1 MLPIMEHPTN
11 HEPTDEEWRTLARQA
26 SEERDPNKLLDL
38 AEQIVEKF
46 DEEIRRKL
54 RLVSK
59 AGHPRGRPLFQR
71 LFSLQGTSR
80 RSQNRSRILPG
91 HSGATTVNKLV
102 SRRDIT
108 E

>member
-46 DEEIRRKL
+46 DEEKRRKL
-54 RLVSK
+54 RLV
-59 AGHPRGRPLFQR
+59 
-71 LFSLQGTSR
+71 
-80 RSQNRSRILPG
+80 
-91 HSGATTVNKLV
+91 
-102 SRRDIT
+102 
-108 E
+108 